1 MGRNQQENGR
11 KIEEMAENYE
21 GNKENPQRNNENCWG
36 IDPLATKIMKTQL
49 RIRENSANVEV
60 NCARVDGKNR
70 RKRRYCKRK
79 SSGIV
84 QSTMKGQRILEIR
97 RRRRKEKTEA
107 TLVKN
112 RRNHGMPC

>member
-11 KIEEMAENYE
+11 KIEEIAENYE

-84 QSTMKGQRILEIR
+84 QSRRKGQNIGTVHGRIR

-107 TLVKN
+107 SKQ
-112 RRNHGMPC
+112 RW